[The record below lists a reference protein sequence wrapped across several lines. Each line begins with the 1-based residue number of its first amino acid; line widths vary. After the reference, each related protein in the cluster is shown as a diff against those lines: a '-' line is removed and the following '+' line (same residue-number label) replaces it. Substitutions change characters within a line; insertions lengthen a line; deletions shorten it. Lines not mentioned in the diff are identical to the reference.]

1 MIVYLKFLKVC
12 SLSLCL
18 IFSISN
24 INASVNYVSEL
35 NGEIQEGSNRL
46 TWTTSSEIN
55 NDYFLVER
63 SINGIDF
70 ETAQK
75 VKGKGTSSDENQYS
89 FLDINKKNGRAFYR
103 LVQIDYDGIA
113 TFSHTV
119 VLTRNKDANLF
130 DLTSLSTSV
139 SDRYI
144 NLNFDSNV
152 EDENMSYRIMTQL
165 GNVLQKGRAKVSK
178 GTNSLAIDL
187 KGLDVGRYQ
196 FALKVK
202 NEISVIQLKKV
213 DTKDLPALNLAIK
226 K

>member
-1 MIVYLKFLKVC
+1 MSISVL
-12 SLSLCL
+12 L
-18 IFSISN
+18 IFSTVN
-24 INASVNYVSEL
+24 IFAGVDYVDEL
-35 NGEIQEGSNRL
+35 SGEMQENSNRL
-46 TWTTSSEIN
+46 TWTTSSETN
-55 NDYFLVER
+55 NNYFLVER

-70 ETAQK
+70 ETAHK
-75 VKGKGTSSDENQYS
+75 VKGKGTSTDENHYS
-89 FLDINKKNGRAFYR
+89 FLDINKKSGRSFYR
-103 LVQIDYDGIA
+103 IVTIDYDGVA
-113 TFSHTV
+113 AFSHTI
-119 VLTRNKDANLF
+119 VLTRNKNDNLF
-130 DLTSLSTSV
+130 DLTSLSSSV

-144 NLNFDSNV
+144 NLNFDSSV

-178 GTNSLAIDL
+178 GTNSLAIDM

-202 NEISVIQLKKV
+202 NEITVIQLKKV

>member
-1 MIVYLKFLKVC
+1 MTTKVFFLRNFPIFII
-12 SLSLCL
+12 L
-18 IFSISN
+18 IFSFSN
-24 INASVNYVSEL
+24 LNASVEFAAEL
-35 NGEIQEGSNRL
+35 NGEIQENSNRL
-46 TWTTSSEIN
+46 TWTTSSETN

-70 ETAQK
+70 ETAHK
-75 VKGKGTSSDENQYS
+75 VKGKGTSSDENEYS

-103 LVQIDYDGIA
+103 LVQIDYDGQAI
-113 TFSHTV
+113 FSHTI
-119 VLTRNKDANLF
+119 VLTRNKNASLF
-130 DLTSLSTSV
+130 NLTSLNSSV

-144 NLNFDSNV
+144 NLNFDSTV
-152 EDENMSYRIMTQL
+152 EDDDMSYRIMTQL
-165 GNVLQKGRAKVSK
+165 GNVLQKGKAKISK

-202 NEISVIQLKKV
+202 NEITVIQLKKV
-213 DTKDLPALNLAIK
+213 DSKDLPALNLAIK

>member
-1 MIVYLKFLKVC
+1 MTFNVNFLKLG
-12 SLSLCL
+12 SF
-18 IFSISN
+18 IFLLFFSFTN
-24 INASVNYVSEL
+24 LNASVNYVTEL
-35 NGEIQEGSNRL
+35 GGEIQETSNRL
-46 TWTTSSEIN
+46 TWTTSSETN

-75 VKGKGTSSDENQYS
+75 IKGKGTSSDENQYS
-89 FLDINKKNGRAFYR
+89 FLDINKKSGRAFYR
-103 LVQIDYDGIA
+103 LVQIDYDGVA
-113 TFSHTV
+113 TFSHTI
-119 VLTRNKDANLF
+119 VLTRNKAENLF
-130 DLTSLSTSV
+130 DLQSLSSSV

-144 NLNFDSNV
+144 NLNFESSVDD
-152 EDENMSYRIMTQL
+152 EDMSYRIMTQM

-178 GTNSLAIDL
+178 GTNSLSIDMKDL
-187 KGLDVGRYQ
+187 EVGRYQ

-213 DTKDLPALNLAIK
+213 DSKDLPALNLAIK

>member
-1 MIVYLKFLKVC
+1 MTFKKKLQIVFC
-12 SLSLCL
+12 FISL

-24 INASVNYVSEL
+24 IEASVEFAEEL
-35 NGEIQEGSNRL
+35 NGEMQETSNRL
-46 TWTTSSEIN
+46 TWTTSSETN

-75 VKGKGTSSDENQYS
+75 VKGKGTSSDENGYS

-103 LVQIDYDGIA
+103 LVQIDYDGVA
-113 TFSHTV
+113 TFSHTI
-119 VLTRNKDANLF
+119 VLTRNKNTSLF
-130 DLTSLSTSV
+130 NLTSLNSSV

-144 NLNFDSNV
+144 NLNFDSKV
-152 EDENMSYRIMTQL
+152 ADGDMSYRIMTQL
-165 GNVLQKGRAKVSK
+165 GNVLQKGKAKVSK
-178 GTNSLAIDL
+178 GTNSLAIDM

-213 DTKDLPALNLAIK
+213 DSKDLPSLNLAIK

>member
-1 MIVYLKFLKVC
+1 MIFPQRFLKTC
-12 SLSLCL
+12 SLYLFL
-18 IFSISN
+18 IFSMTNLS
-24 INASVNYVSEL
+24 ASVNYVSEL
-35 NGEIQEGSNRL
+35 SAEKQENSNRL
-46 TWTTSSEIN
+46 TWTTSSETN

-70 ETAQK
+70 ETAHK
-75 VKGKGTSSDENQYS
+75 VKGKGTSTDENQYS

-103 LVQIDYDGIA
+103 LVTIDYDGVA
-113 TFSHTV
+113 AFSHTI
-119 VLTRNKDANLF
+119 VLTRNKNETLF

-144 NLNFDSNV
+144 NLNFDSSV
-152 EDENMSYRIMTQL
+152 EDDNMSYRIMTQL

-178 GTNSLAIDL
+178 GTNSLAVDM
-187 KGLDVGRYQ
+187 KGLEVGRYQ

-202 NEISVIQLKKV
+202 NEITVIQLKKV

>member
-1 MIVYLKFLKVC
+1 MTFNVNFLKFF
-12 SLSLCL
+12 SLTLFL
-18 IFSISN
+18 FFSFAN
-24 INASVNYVSEL
+24 ANASVNYVVEL
-35 NGEIQEGSNRL
+35 NGEIQETSNRM
-46 TWTTSSEIN
+46 TWTTSSETN

-113 TFSHTV
+113 TFSHTIV
-119 VLTRNKDANLF
+119 MTRNKEDKLF
-130 DLTSLSTSV
+130 DLQSLSSSI
-139 SDRYI
+139 SDRYV
-144 NLNFDSNV
+144 NLNFQSNV
-152 EDENMSYRIMTQL
+152 NDDDMSYRIMTQM

-178 GTNSLAIDL
+178 GTNSLAIDM
-187 KGLDVGRYQ
+187 KDLDVGRYQ

-213 DTKDLPALNLAIK
+213 DSKDLPALNLAIK

>member
-1 MIVYLKFLKVC
+1 MTSNVNFLK
-12 SLSLCL
+12 L
-18 IFSISN
+18 ISFTFLLFFSIAH
-24 INASVNYVSEL
+24 INASVNYVVEL
-35 NGEIQEGSNRL
+35 NGEIQETSNRL
-46 TWTTSSEIN
+46 TWTTSSETN
-55 NDYFLVER
+55 NNYFLVER

-75 VKGKGTSSDENQYS
+75 IKGKGTSSDENQYS

-113 TFSHTV
+113 TFSHTI
-119 VLTRNKDANLF
+119 VLTRNKAENLF
-130 DLTSLSTSV
+130 DLQSLSSSI

-144 NLNFDSNV
+144 NLNFESTVD
-152 EDENMSYRIMTQL
+152 DDDMSYRIMTQM

-178 GTNSLAIDL
+178 GTNSLAIDM
-187 KGLDVGRYQ
+187 KGLEVGRYQ

-213 DTKDLPALNLAIK
+213 DSKDLPALNLAIK